1 MGIWYNFLK
10 LLAGGFVM
18 GWGPCLAYTAPL
30 LLPYIGG
37 TKIGWQ
43 SGFLVS
49 IMFSLGRLL
58 ALTILGGLATVA
70 FNYINRFFPP
80 QKSGY
85 LYLFIALFMVILSV
99 LIISGKVF
107 KMQGQK
113 KERIGVLGRENKGI
127 FILGFLMG
135 ISPCVP
141 LIAALTYIACVA
153 ENLFLLGIL
162 YSFAFGIGTAIAPI
176 ILGGLAGMLPEYV
189 FTSSKLHRIFQL
201 SCGIVLGFFGIQ
213 MAYSVVFILL

>member
-1 MGIWYNFLK
+1 MGVGYNFIK

-18 GWGPCLAYTAPL
+18 GWGPCLAYTAP

-85 LYLFIALFMVILSV
+85 LSLFIALVMVILSV

-113 KERIGVLGRENKGI
+113 KERISPAYKHSCSII
-127 FILGFLMG
+127 FI
-135 ISPCVP
+135 
-141 LIAALTYIACVA
+141 
-153 ENLFLLGIL
+153 
-162 YSFAFGIGTAIAPI
+162 
-176 ILGGLAGMLPEYV
+176 
-189 FTSSKLHRIFQL
+189 
-201 SCGIVLGFFGIQ
+201 
-213 MAYSVVFILL
+213 